1 MLTKH
6 ANLVGSVAVAV
17 ECFIDVGECGEV
29 CDDV

>member
-6 ANLVGSVAVAV
+6 ANLVGSVAVAA